1 MPGAPKCSARTHSP
15 LTQCSHLRL
24 RLHLRGAY
32 RSTGRR
38 FVCRRCGCIFCSK
51 RQAAA
56 KRGIAVRTE
65 QRSRHAAW
73 GVGRARGFSGDHHG
87 TVSHSTLIF
96 WRAWARG
103 PWRAR
108 NLRGN
113 HLTERARTRTSGVG
127 LRGSETDAQQQQ
139 ALEQRVCRPRWLGPA
154 EASHRAPVGA
164 GRALCGRQA
173 HHQPVRSISV
183 ASDVRA
189 VRMFVPFPFSSR
201 ALRSGHTPFLLL
213 IQKRPQNIHGL
224 VQSGTTNLISDSGKP
239 NARRL

>member
-1 MPGAPKCSARTHSP
+1 MFCPHPQPANAVLAFAATTASPRCLPEHRPKI
-15 LTQCSHLRL
+15 RL
-24 RLHLRGAY
+24 PKMRLHFLQQEAGSSKTRDSREDRATQQTC
-32 RSTGRR
+32 SMGRR
-38 FVCRRCGCIFCSK
+38 QGQGFL
-51 RQAAA
+51 
-56 KRGIAVRTE
+56 
-65 QRSRHAAW
+65 W
-73 GVGRARGFSGDHHG
+73 GS
-87 TVSHSTLIF
+87 S
-96 WRAWARG
+96 RG